1 MIKRNLLLILLTAL
15 VGIAVFNASSSD
27 EQVNTISDIN
37 NGIEVNSLKQ
47 VPSLSIEEIKTEFV
61 ILNLWASWCIPC
73 QNEVDELLKISEQS
87 NITVI
92 GILVDDSVSN
102 GREFI
107 KDNKITYK
115 NVLEEEESD
124 IVLSQFSWTGIP
136 TTLVLDRNLSILH
149 TLNGCLLYTSPSPR
163 DRTRSRMPSS
173 A

>member
-15 VGIAVFNASSSD
+15 IGIAVLNASNS
-27 EQVNTISDIN
+27 EQEINSISDIN
-37 NGIEVNSLKQ
+37 SEIQVESLKQ
-47 VPSLSIEEIKTEFV
+47 LSSVRDEQIRTDYIV
-61 ILNLWASWCIPC
+61 LNLWASWCIPC

-92 GILVDDSVSN
+92 GILVDDSASN

-124 IVLSQFSWTGIP
+124 IVLSQFNWTGIP

-149 TLNGCLLYTSPSPR
+149 TLNGEITANEIIELTK
-163 DRTRSRMPSS
+163 
-173 A
+173 

>member
-37 NGIEVNSLKQ
+37 NGIEVDSLKQ
-47 VPSLSIEEIKTEFV
+47 VPSLSIEEIETEFV

-92 GILVDDSVSN
+92 GILVDDSASN

-136 TTLVLDRNLSILH
+136 TTLVLDRNLSILN
-149 TLNGCLLYTSPSPR
+149 TFNGEITANEIIELTK
-163 DRTRSRMPSS
+163 
-173 A
+173 

>member
-37 NGIEVNSLKQ
+37 NGIEVDSLKK
-47 VPSLSIEEIKTEFV
+47 VHSLSIKEIKTEFV
-61 ILNLWASWCIPC
+61 VLNLWASWCIPC

-92 GILVDDSVSN
+92 GILVDDSASN

-124 IVLSQFSWTGIP
+124 IVLSQFNWIGIP

-149 TLNGCLLYTSPSPR
+149 TLNGEITANEIIELTK
-163 DRTRSRMPSS
+163 
-173 A
+173 

>member
-15 VGIAVFNASSSD
+15 IGIAVFNASSSD

-37 NGIEVNSLKQ
+37 NGIEVDSLKQ

-92 GILVDDSVSN
+92 GILVDDSASN

-124 IVLSQFSWTGIP
+124 VVLSQFSWTGIP

-149 TLNGCLLYTSPSPR
+149 TLNGEITANEIIELTK
-163 DRTRSRMPSS
+163 
-173 A
+173 

>member
-15 VGIAVFNASSSD
+15 IGIAVFNASSSD

-37 NGIEVNSLKQ
+37 NGIEVDSLKQ
-47 VPSLSIEEIKTEFV
+47 VPSLSVEEIKTEFV

-92 GILVDDSVSN
+92 GILVDDSASN

-149 TLNGCLLYTSPSPR
+149 TLNGEITANEIIELTK
-163 DRTRSRMPSS
+163 
-173 A
+173 

>member
-15 VGIAVFNASSSD
+15 VGIAVLNASSSN

-37 NGIEVNSLKQ
+37 NGIEVDSLKQ
-47 VPSLSIEEIKTEFV
+47 LHSLSIEEIKTEFV

-92 GILVDDSVSN
+92 GILVDDSASN

-149 TLNGCLLYTSPSPR
+149 TLNGEITANEIIELTK
-163 DRTRSRMPSS
+163 
-173 A
+173 

>member
-15 VGIAVFNASSSD
+15 VGIAVLNASSSD

-37 NGIEVNSLKQ
+37 NGIKVDSLKQ
-47 VPSLSIEEIKTEFV
+47 VHSLSIEEIKTEFV

-73 QNEVDELLKISEQS
+73 QNEVDELLKISEES

-92 GILVDDSVSN
+92 GILVDDSASN

-115 NVLEEEESD
+115 NILEEAESD
-124 IVLSQFSWTGIP
+124 IVLSQFNWTGIP
-136 TTLVLDRNLSILH
+136 TTLVLDKNLSILH
-149 TLNGCLLYTSPSPR
+149 TLNGEITANEIIELTK
-163 DRTRSRMPSS
+163 
-173 A
+173 

>member
-37 NGIEVNSLKQ
+37 NGIEVDSLKQ
-47 VPSLSIEEIKTEFV
+47 LPSLSIEEIKTEFV

-92 GILVDDSVSN
+92 GILVDDSASN

-124 IVLSQFSWTGIP
+124 IVLSQFNWTGIP

-149 TLNGCLLYTSPSPR
+149 TLNGEITANEIIELTK
-163 DRTRSRMPSS
+163 
-173 A
+173 

>member
-15 VGIAVFNASSSD
+15 VGIAVLNASSSN

-37 NGIEVNSLKQ
+37 NGIEVDSLKQ

-92 GILVDDSVSN
+92 GILVDDSASN

-136 TTLVLDRNLSILH
+136 TTLILDRNLSILH
-149 TLNGCLLYTSPSPR
+149 TLNGEITANEIIELTK
-163 DRTRSRMPSS
+163 
-173 A
+173 

>member
-37 NGIEVNSLKQ
+37 NGIEVDSLKQ

-92 GILVDDSVSN
+92 GILVDDSASN

-124 IVLSQFSWTGIP
+124 ILLSQFSWTGIP
-136 TTLVLDRNLSILH
+136 TTLVLDRDLSILH
-149 TLNGCLLYTSPSPR
+149 TLNGEITANEIIELTK
-163 DRTRSRMPSS
+163 
-173 A
+173 

>member
-37 NGIEVNSLKQ
+37 NGIEVDSLKQ

-92 GILVDDSVSN
+92 GILVDDSASN

-136 TTLVLDRNLSILH
+136 TTLVLDRNLLILH
-149 TLNGCLLYTSPSPR
+149 TLNGEITANEIIELTK
-163 DRTRSRMPSS
+163 
-173 A
+173 

>member
-15 VGIAVFNASSSD
+15 VAIAVFNASSSD

-37 NGIEVNSLKQ
+37 NGIKVDSLKQ

-149 TLNGCLLYTSPSPR
+149 TLNGEITANEIIELTK
-163 DRTRSRMPSS
+163 
-173 A
+173 

>member
-37 NGIEVNSLKQ
+37 NGIEVDSLKQ
-47 VPSLSIEEIKTEFV
+47 VPSLSVEEIKTDFV

-92 GILVDDSVSN
+92 GILVDDSASN

-149 TLNGCLLYTSPSPR
+149 TLNGEITANEIIELTK
-163 DRTRSRMPSS
+163 
-173 A
+173 

>member
-15 VGIAVFNASSSD
+15 IGIAVFNASSSD

-37 NGIEVNSLKQ
+37 NGIEVDSLKQ

-92 GILVDDSVSN
+92 GILVDDSASN

-124 IVLSQFSWTGIP
+124 IVLSQFNWTGIP

-149 TLNGCLLYTSPSPR
+149 TLNGEITANEIIELTK
-163 DRTRSRMPSS
+163 
-173 A
+173 

>member
-37 NGIEVNSLKQ
+37 NGIEVDSLKQ
-47 VPSLSIEEIKTEFV
+47 VPSLSIEEIKTEFF

-107 KDNKITYK
+107 KDNKISYK

-149 TLNGCLLYTSPSPR
+149 TLNGEITANEIIELTK
-163 DRTRSRMPSS
+163 
-173 A
+173 

>member
-37 NGIEVNSLKQ
+37 NGIEVDSLKQ

-92 GILVDDSVSN
+92 GILVDDSASN
-102 GREFI
+102 GKEFI

-115 NVLEEEESD
+115 NILEEDESD
-124 IVLSQFSWTGIP
+124 IVLSQFNWTGIP

-149 TLNGCLLYTSPSPR
+149 TLNGEITANEIIELTK
-163 DRTRSRMPSS
+163 
-173 A
+173 

>member
-27 EQVNTISDIN
+27 EQINTISDIN
-37 NGIEVNSLKQ
+37 NGIEVDSLKQ

-92 GILVDDSVSN
+92 GILVDDSASN
-102 GREFI
+102 GKEFI
-107 KDNKITYK
+107 KDNKITYQ
-115 NVLEEEESD
+115 NILEEAESD
-124 IVLSQFSWTGIP
+124 IVLSQFNWTGIP

-149 TLNGCLLYTSPSPR
+149 TLNGEITAEEIIELTK
-163 DRTRSRMPSS
+163 
-173 A
+173 

>member
-15 VGIAVFNASSSD
+15 VGIAVLNSSSSD
-27 EQVNTISDIN
+27 NQINTISDIN
-37 NGIEVNSLKQ
+37 NGIEVDSLKQ

-92 GILVDDSVSN
+92 GILVDDSASN

-107 KDNKITYK
+107 KDNKISYK

-149 TLNGCLLYTSPSPR
+149 TLNGEITANEIIELTK
-163 DRTRSRMPSS
+163 
-173 A
+173 

>member
-15 VGIAVFNASSSD
+15 VGIAVLNSSSSN

-37 NGIEVNSLKQ
+37 NGIEVDSLKQ
-47 VPSLSIEEIKTEFV
+47 VHSLSIKEINTEFI

-92 GILVDDSVSN
+92 GILVDDSASN

-124 IVLSQFSWTGIP
+124 IVLSQFNWTGIP

-149 TLNGCLLYTSPSPR
+149 TLNGEITANEIIELTK
-163 DRTRSRMPSS
+163 
-173 A
+173 

>member
-15 VGIAVFNASSSD
+15 VGIAVLNASSSD
-27 EQVNTISDIN
+27 EQVKTISDIN
-37 NGIEVNSLKQ
+37 NGIEVDSLKQ

-92 GILVDDSVSN
+92 GILVDDSASN

-149 TLNGCLLYTSPSPR
+149 TLNGEITANEIIELTK
-163 DRTRSRMPSS
+163 
-173 A
+173 

>member
-15 VGIAVFNASSSD
+15 VGITMFNASSSD

-37 NGIEVNSLKQ
+37 NGIEVDSLKQ
-47 VPSLSIEEIKTEFV
+47 VPSLNIEEIKTEFV

-92 GILVDDSVSN
+92 GILVDDSASN

-149 TLNGCLLYTSPSPR
+149 TLNGEITANEIIELTK
-163 DRTRSRMPSS
+163 
-173 A
+173 

>member
-37 NGIEVNSLKQ
+37 NGIEVDSLKQ

-61 ILNLWASWCIPC
+61 IINLWASWCIPC

-92 GILVDDSVSN
+92 GILVDDSASN

-149 TLNGCLLYTSPSPR
+149 TLNGEITANEIIELTK
-163 DRTRSRMPSS
+163 
-173 A
+173 